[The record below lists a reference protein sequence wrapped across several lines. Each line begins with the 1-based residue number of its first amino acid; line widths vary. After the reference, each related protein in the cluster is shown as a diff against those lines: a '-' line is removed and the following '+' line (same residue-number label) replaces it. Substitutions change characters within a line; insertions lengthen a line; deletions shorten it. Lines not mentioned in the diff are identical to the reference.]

1 MDKQAKSVVKQKNES
16 NRQLQEYLK
25 QQISE
30 KEKKLQLEKDDRD
43 NTEDKVPLYPAEIS
57 SVSPQDI
64 RKRRSEYKR
73 FLDEQM
79 QEKLQLKSAEREAEL
94 VQDWE
99 LLNDVEEDLALSRL
113 QQVEIKKLKQ
123 KQLNDGW
130 QQQIKDKTIKTT
142 RR

>member
-1 MDKQAKSVVKQKNES
+1 M
-16 NRQLQEYLK
+16 
-25 QQISE
+25 
-30 KEKKLQLEKDDRD
+30 
-43 NTEDKVPLYPAEIS
+43 YPVA
-57 SVSPQDI
+57 
-64 RKRRSEYKR
+64 
-73 FLDEQM
+73 
-79 QEKLQLKSAEREAEL
+79 L